1 MGYRNKVWVIGDASV
16 DLVPETTETYLKCP
30 GGASANV
37 AVCIARLG
45 GHSEFI
51 GCLGDDDAG
60 HFLKQTLEDNGVGVA
75 ALRLDATQTSSVLIV
90 NLTAEGERS
99 FTYLV
104 HPGAEMFV
112 CEQDLPTFKANEW
125 FYFSSIGLTSSPS
138 REACLEG
145 ARRMK
150 AAGGHVMF
158 DVNLRLNMWQNPDE
172 IRALLGEA
180 ISLASICKVSAEELC
195 WIGQTERWQDAR
207 HTIGELGC
215 DTTIISLG
223 AEGALLIS
231 AGDEQLFPAP
241 KITPVDTTGA
251 GDAFVGG
258 LLHTLSH
265 SLTRDNQKLAE
276 AITNANL
283 CGAMVVTA
291 KGAMTALPYPQQ
303 LTAFRSSHLLESHIK
318 PSGVIYES

>member
-1 MGYRNKVWVIGDASV
+1 MGYRNKVWVIGDASI
-16 DLVPETTETYLKCP
+16 DLVPETAATYLKCP

-60 HFLKQTLEDNGVGVA
+60 HFLKQTLLDNGVGVD
-75 ALRLDATQTSSVLIV
+75 ALRLDSAQTSAVLIV
-90 NLTAEGERS
+90 NLTEEGERS

-112 CEQDLPTFKANEW
+112 TEQDLPAFNSNEW
-125 FYFSSIGLTSSPS
+125 FYFSSIGLTNSPS

-145 ARRMK
+145 ARRIK

-158 DVNLRLNMWQNPDE
+158 DVNLRVSMWQDANE
-172 IRALLGEA
+172 IRPLLNEA
-180 ISLASICKVSAEELC
+180 IGLASICKVSAEELC
-195 WIGQTERWQDAR
+195 WIGQTEQWQDAR
-207 HTIGELGC
+207 HLISELGC

-231 AGDEQLFPAP
+231 STEERLFPAP

-258 LLHTLSH
+258 LLYTLSH
-265 SLTRDNQKLAE
+265 SAAWDNQILAD

-283 CGAMVVTA
+283 CGAMAVTA
-291 KGAMTALPYPQQ
+291 KGAMTALPYPEQ
-303 LTAFRSSHLLESHIK
+303 LAVFRTRHLLESHIK

>member
-16 DLVPETTETYLKCP
+16 DLVPETTESYLKCP

-51 GCLGDDDAG
+51 GCLGDDDVG

-90 NLTAEGERS
+90 NLTEEGERS

-112 CEQDLPTFKANEW
+112 CEQDLPTFNANEW

-145 ARRMK
+145 ARRMR

-158 DVNLRLNMWQNPDE
+158 DVNLRLTMWQKPDE
-172 IRALLGEA
+172 IRVLLREA

-207 HTIGELGC
+207 HTIRELGC
-215 DTTIISLG
+215 HTAIISLG

-231 AGDEQLFPAP
+231 SGQESLFPAP
-241 KITPVDTTGA
+241 QITPVDTTGA

-265 SLTRDNQKLAE
+265 SLTWDNQTLAE

-291 KGAMTALPYPQQ
+291 KGAMTALPYPSQ
-303 LTAFRSSHLLESHIK
+303 LTAFRSSHLLESYIK

>member
-1 MGYRNKVWVIGDASV
+1 MGSRNKVWVIGDASI
-16 DLVPETTETYLKCP
+16 DLVPETADTYLKCP

-60 HFLKQTLEDNGVGVA
+60 HFLKQTLQDNGVGVA
-75 ALRLDATQTSSVLIV
+75 ALRLDAQQTSAVLIV
-90 NLTAEGERS
+90 NLTAQGERS

-112 CEQDLPTFKANEW
+112 SEQDIPAFNTNEW

-158 DVNLRLNMWQNPDE
+158 DVNLRLNMWQNVDE
-172 IRALLGEA
+172 IRALLDEA

-195 WIGQTERWQDAR
+195 WIGQVEHWQDAR
-207 HTIGELGC
+207 HIIGELGC
-215 DTTIISLG
+215 NTTIISLG

-231 AGDEQLFPAP
+231 SGEEHLFPAP

-265 SLTRDNQKLAE
+265 SLTWDNQKLAE

-303 LTAFRSSHLLESHIK
+303 LAAFRTSHLLESNIK